1 MMASLIKLTVWDLN
15 VEDEEKRIIL
25 VNPVHIVTVRNV
37 YGKTEVVLDD
47 GREIMVFENLELI
60 YSKVQDATS

>member
-1 MMASLIKLTVWDLN
+1 MASLIKLTLWDLN
-15 VEDEEKRIIL
+15 AGDEDKRLIL
-25 VNPVHIVTVRNV
+25 VNPIHIVTVRNV

-60 YSKVQDATS
+60 HSKVQDAT